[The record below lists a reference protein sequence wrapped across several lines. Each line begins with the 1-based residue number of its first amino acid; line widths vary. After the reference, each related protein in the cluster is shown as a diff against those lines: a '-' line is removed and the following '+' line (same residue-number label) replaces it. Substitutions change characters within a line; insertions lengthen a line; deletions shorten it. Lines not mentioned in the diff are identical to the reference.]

1 MGKVIGGLKSHCNGK
16 YLWNPH
22 GLGLGGGILNQGI
35 LMFEKRHVERT
46 LHKLLLLKTK
56 NI

>member
-46 LHKLLLLKTK
+46 LHKLLVLKTK